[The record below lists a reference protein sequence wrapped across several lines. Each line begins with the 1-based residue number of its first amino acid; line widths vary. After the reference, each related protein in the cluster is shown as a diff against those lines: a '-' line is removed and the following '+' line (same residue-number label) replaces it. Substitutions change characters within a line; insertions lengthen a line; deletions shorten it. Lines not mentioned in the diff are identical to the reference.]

1 MNSVETERIMGKC
14 KGEGEGKECVINGS
28 RVVGKLRDV
37 PFLLIVSTAV
47 SPTVQML
54 LDIGQ
59 QMKM

>member
-1 MNSVETERIMGKC
+1 MGKC